1 MNPIFTFIRRSA
13 LFLAAA
19 LLPLAAQAQDIT
31 HGVAPNIVAVGEP
44 ATYTVTFHN
53 ANAADFSL
61 HAIDGLQFSGPSHSS
76 QQSIVNGH
84 ISSTASRTYRVF
96 PLRPGRYEIAPRPFT
111 FNGQTVTL
119 APAVLEVR
127 PAASADPDDPDAP
140 APLRLRATLDP
151 PAPYVHQ
158 TALLTLEIL
167 TLPNVNIDERMSLH
181 DSTLPASGCIHSDFM
196 ALDPDRID
204 VDGTLYDR
212 RRFQA
217 ALRFTSSGTFSMRP
231 GLRVNVLTRNQQ
243 AASRRRDPFDDMMF
257 DFSPFGR
264 SSAVTATPVDIAVPE
279 TIDATVR
286 AVPKKGRPADY
297 SGAVGRFTFTA
308 SASPVDVHVGEPVT
322 VSVALSGD
330 GNIADARPAF
340 FTDTVAYKAYEA
352 KLSGDAP
359 APESPG
365 GIKRFDQVVIPRSDA
380 LMELPALSFSYFDPV
395 AETFKTATA
404 GPFPL
409 HVSAADGQAAGSA
422 LLLAPGAAAASGASP
437 AALPP
442 ATLVLA
448 DDIHYLQP
456 VPAIPP
462 LAQRLDAAIAAAP
475 LHATAALL
483 APAVLLLALHLL
495 RLRHERLAGDTAALR
510 RHKAPRSAR
519 RHIQAAETALKSN
532 APAAEVAA
540 HLSAAASS
548 YFAHRLNLPPGA
560 ADPAFILHTLEKA
573 PDAASDL
580 PAWRD
585 TFALIDNIRYASMTP
600 SRDDLETAIATLAA
614 LLRRAERISL

>member
-1 MNPIFTFIRRSA
+1 MKPISKIFRR
-13 LFLAAA
+13 LLLPVAAA

-31 HGVAPNIVAVGEP
+31 HGVAPNIVSVGES

-61 HAIDGLQFSGPSHSS
+61 PPIDGLQFSGPSHSS

-84 ISSTASRTYRVF
+84 ISSTASRTYRIF
-96 PLRPGRYEIAPRPFT
+96 PMRPGRYEIAPRPFT
-111 FNGQTVTL
+111 FNGKAVTL

-127 PAASADPDDPDAP
+127 PAATADPDDPDAP

-217 ALRFTSSGTFSMRP
+217 ALRFTSSGTFPMRP
-231 GLRVNVLTRNQQ
+231 GLRVNVLTREQQ
-243 AASRRRDPFDDMMF
+243 PSRRRDPFEDM
-257 DFSPFGR
+257 FGGGFFGN
-264 SSAVTATPVDIAVPE
+264 SAVRATPVDVVVPE
-279 TIDATVR
+279 AIDAKVR
-286 AVPKKGRPADY
+286 AVPQKGRPAGY
-297 SGAVGRFTFTA
+297 AGAVGRFTFDA
-308 SASPVDVHVGEPVT
+308 SAAPVDVHVGEPVT
-322 VSVALSGD
+322 VSVTLSGD

-340 FTDTVAYKAYEA
+340 FEDTVAYKAYEA

-365 GIKRFDQVVIPRSDA
+365 GIKRYDQVVIPRSDA

-395 AETFKTATA
+395 AETFRTATA

-409 HVSAADGQAAGSA
+409 RVSPASAETATSA
-422 LLLAPGAAAASGASP
+422 LLLAPGATAAPGAPGTAASA
-437 AALPP
+437 

-456 VPAIPP
+456 VPAVPAP
-462 LAQRLDAAIAAAP
+462 VLRLDAALAAAP
-475 LHATAALL
+475 LRSAGILL
-483 APAVLLLALHLL
+483 APAALLLALHLL
-495 RLRHERLAGDTAALR
+495 RRRHDRLAGDTAALR

-519 RHIQAAETALKSN
+519 RHIQAAERALKTGS
-532 APAAEVAA
+532 APAEVAA

-573 PDAASDL
+573 PEAAEDL
-580 PAWRD
+580 HAWRE
-585 TFALIDNIRYASMTP
+585 TFALVDNIRYASMTP
-600 SRDDLETAIATLAA
+600 SREALETAISTLAA
-614 LLRRAERISL
+614 LLRRAERIAL